1 MTMTESVGVPVNII
15 PVGLDMDPETATYV
29 GVLEG
34 TIAAL
39 VINEAKYR
47 AFLELLTGEPWEDT
61 KLDIDGN
68 QLMAIAIEALIKQT
82 GMDRVRAQVLVA
94 QRWQK
99 RNLSTE
105 SVVPQAVPVESLM
118 TENNRPPVDSKPKV
132 DMSQRLKAWKSRQ
145 MQDAATISESEV
157 SP

>member
-1 MTMTESVGVPVNII
+1 MSDEEVGVPTNVVD
-15 PVGLDMDPETATYV
+15 VGLNMDPETALYV

-39 VINEAKYR
+39 VINECKYR
-47 AFLELLTGEPWEDT
+47 AFLELLTDESWEDT

-68 QLMAIAIEALIKQT
+68 QLMAIAVTALVKQT

-99 RNLSTE
+99 RNLPTE
-105 SVVPQAVPVESLM
+105 TVLPQAVPVEAM
-118 TENNRPPVDSKPKV
+118 TTDQNRPQVASFAKP
-132 DMSQRLKAWKSRQ
+132 DMSQRVKAWKERQ
-145 MQDAATISESEV
+145 KADAASI
-157 SP
+157 PDDQIG

>member
-1 MTMTESVGVPVNII
+1 MTESVGVPVNII
-15 PVGLDMDPETATYV
+15 PIGLDMDPETATYV

-118 TENNRPPVDSKPKV
+118 TENNRPLVDSKPKV